1 MKNDRDVV
9 LAAVKKYGKPLY
21 HASAEM
27 KADPEL
33 LRVARA
39 HPKRPYQG

>member
-9 LAAVKKYGKPLY
+9 LAAVKQKC
-21 HASAEM
+21 SALKFAM

-39 HPKRPYQG
+39 HPRFPYLDY